1 MDWKSWET
9 INRTEGAVAAFTCTA
24 GGPPPKTAPG
34 HGLPQTRRLENL
46 GNIQENRGCGGGL
59 HLPSRGSS
67 SKDCSRTWSPSDT
80 QIREPGKHSREQ
92 RVRWRPSSAQQGVLL
107 QRLLQDMTRRLENL
121 GNIQENR
128 GCGGGLHLPSRGSS
142 SKDCSRTW
150 SPSDTQIREPGKHSR
165 EQRVRWRPSSAQQG
179 VLLQKV
185 LQDMVSLRQI
195 HWKTWETINTE
206 GAVAAF
212 TCTAGGPPPQ
222 TAPGHGLPQN
232 KWIGKYGIHLI
243 EQRVPWQPSSAQ
255 QGFLLHRQLQDMC
268 PEHHSSNVSQHLPKS
283 PSEKLFSKKLTL
295 GLRKGGCSGG
305 LHLHSRGS
313 SSKDSST
320 TWSPSDT

>member
-1 MDWKSWET
+1 MHWKMWET
-9 INRTEGAVAAFTCTA
+9 FKRTGNPPFSKKLTDTWLEEGEGAVAAFICPA

-34 HGLPQTRRLENL
+34 H
-46 GNIQENRGCGGGL
+46 
-59 HLPSRGSS
+59 
-67 SKDCSRTWSPSDT
+67 DT